1 MFSDQHWVLISVR
14 MRIIFSF
21 IFCLLGIQLKILP
34 EQYNEI
40 PLKNQVIFF
49 CLTPKHHHQSKNV
62 PSVTCCF

>member
-1 MFSDQHWVLISVR
+1 

-49 CLTPKHHHQSKNV
+49 CPTPKHHRQSKNF